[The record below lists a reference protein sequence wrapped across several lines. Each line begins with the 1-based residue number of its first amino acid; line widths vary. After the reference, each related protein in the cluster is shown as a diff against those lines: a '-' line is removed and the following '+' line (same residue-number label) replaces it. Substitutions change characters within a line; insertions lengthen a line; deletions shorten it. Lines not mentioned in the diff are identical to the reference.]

1 MKATAAGDITTLRYL
16 IQDNGIDV
24 DTHGPRDYPW
34 VS

>member
-1 MKATAAGDITTLRYL
+1 MKAAENGDIATLRYL

-24 DTHGPRDYPW
+24 DTRGPRDYPW

>member
-1 MKATAAGDITTLRYL
+1 MKAAENGDITTLRYL

-24 DTHGPRDYPW
+24 DTRGTNYPW